1 MKTKQLFFCSLTG
14 LALLTTSCSSNDEA
28 LNGGDGTTSEGKTY
42 AQIAISVANSATT
55 RTTTPGNTGDEA
67 YGDDAEYTVNDL
79 TVVLANENDIA
90 MQVITPELKLAT
102 DADEADKQVRVTKP
116 FKCTPGSYKVYV
128 LVNYK
133 NSQKA
138 LTPIIKGSTDMKA
151 EFGLTDIDRDG
162 TAIDGIAK
170 LSTTGNF
177 FMTNVS
183 APTEQKIDKD
193 ATGNATKT
201 EVDDAGKEMTAG
213 KTNLNLL
220 QVDVERAVSK
230 VTFNNTDKQPFE
242 IKVGDNII
250 ATATLEGASLINLNK
265 KMFLVKDGTPATHKP
280 STVTDAWP
288 YPKDPNYDQTSIDKN
303 YCEANFE
310 QRSAT
315 VFSAPNTAT
324 FYCPE
329 NTMDASAQLNGQTT
343 GVVYKVK
350 YVPKDAYYT
359 ELAKD
364 GTDNY
369 SKMFA
374 KVLNL
379 TGKEDAITDKI
390 FTEAKNTDGTDI
402 TDGTFYSYNGYVFR
416 SLAGARLYKAIA
428 TNTDGKA
435 ETVNDAFKNNG
446 NDPDIQTYTEGVCYY
461 TAWIKH
467 NPDGEYMQQDKYGV
481 VRNFWYELTVN
492 SIKKLGYSKPT
503 YEKPTDPDDKE
514 EASIQVQV
522 KIKKWRL
529 VKQNVDLE

>member
-14 LALLTTSCSSNDEA
+14 LALLTASCSSNDEA

-90 MQVITPELKLAT
+90 MQVITPTLKTAT
-102 DADEADKQVRVTKP
+102 NTDDDDKLVRVTEP
-116 FKCTPGSYKVYV
+116 FKCTPGTYKVYV
-128 LVNYK
+128 LANYK
-133 NSQKA
+133 NSQDA

-151 EFGLTDIDRDG
+151 EFGITN
-162 TAIDGIAK
+162 IAK
-170 LSTTGNF
+170 LSTTDEF

-183 APTEQKIDKD
+183 APERQEIKEA
-193 ATGNATKT
+193 ATGKELN
-201 EVDDAGKEMTAG
+201 DAGNDETKEGAA
-213 KTNLNLL
+213 TNLNILT
-220 QVDVERAVSK
+220 VNVERAVSK
-230 VTFNNTDKQPFE
+230 VTFDNTDNQSFNVM
-242 IKVGDNII
+242 VGDNKI

-265 KMFLVKDGTPATHKP
+265 KMYLVKEGKTATNKPAG
-280 STVTDAWP
+280 VTDKWP
-288 YPKDPNYDQTSIDKN
+288 YPMDPNYSQTSIDEA

-310 QRSAT
+310 QRKATNFPAPSAT
-315 VFSAPNTAT
+315 K

-329 NTMDASAQLNGQTT
+329 NTMAGAAQLNGQTT

-350 YVPKDAYYT
+350 YAPEAAYYT
-359 ELAKD
+359 ELAAEN
-364 GTDNY
+364 GTDSY
-369 SKMFA
+369 SKMYE
-374 KVLNL
+374 KVLAL
-379 TGKEDAITDKI
+379 GGTEIAPTITNTI
-390 FTEAKNTDGTDI
+390 FTKADNE
-402 TDGTFYSYNGYVFR
+402 DGTFYSYNGYVFR

-428 TNTDGKA
+428 TNTDGEA
-435 ETVNDAFKNNG
+435 ATVNGAFKTENNDG
-446 NDPDIQTYTEGVCYY
+446 IQTYAEGYCYY

-467 NPDGEYMQQDKYGV
+467 NPGGTTMQQDKYGV
-481 VRNFWYELTVN
+481 VRNFWYELKVN

-503 YEKPTDPDDKE
+503 YEKPTDPDDKA

>member
-14 LALLTTSCSSNDEA
+14 LALLTASCSSNDEA

-90 MQVITPELKLAT
+90 MQVITPTLKTAT
-102 DADEADKQVRVTKP
+102 NTDDDDKLVRVTEP
-116 FKCTPGSYKVYV
+116 FKCTPGTYKVYV
-128 LVNYK
+128 LANYK
-133 NSQKA
+133 NSQDA

-151 EFGLTDIDRDG
+151 EFGITN
-162 TAIDGIAK
+162 IAK
-170 LSTTGNF
+170 LSTTDEF

-183 APTEQKIDKD
+183 APKGQEIKEA
-193 ATGNATKT
+193 ATGKELN
-201 EVDDAGKEMTAG
+201 DAGKDETKEGAA
-213 KTNLNLL
+213 TNLNILT
-220 QVDVERAVSK
+220 VNVERAVSK
-230 VTFNNTDKQPFE
+230 VTFDNTDNQSFNVM
-242 IKVGDNII
+242 VGDNKI

-265 KMFLVKDGTPATHKP
+265 KMYLVKGGRTATNKPAG
-280 STVTDAWP
+280 VTDEWP
-288 YPKDPNYDQTSIDKN
+288 YPMDPNYSQTSIDEV
-303 YCEANFE
+303 YCKANFE

-315 VFSAPNTAT
+315 VFPAPSTAT

-329 NTMDASAQLNGQTT
+329 NTMEASAQLNGQTT

-350 YVPKDAYYT
+350 YAPEAAYYT
-359 ELAKD
+359 ELAAEN
-364 GTDNY
+364 GTDSY
-369 SKMFA
+369 SKMYE
-374 KVLNL
+374 KVLAL
-379 TGKEDAITDKI
+379 GETEIAPTITNTI
-390 FTEAKNTDGTDI
+390 FTKADNE
-402 TDGTFYSYNGYVFR
+402 DGTFYSYNGYVFR

-428 TNTDGKA
+428 TNTDGEA
-435 ETVNDAFKNNG
+435 ATVNDAFKTENNDG
-446 NDPDIQTYTEGVCYY
+446 IQTYAEGYCYY

-467 NPDGEYMQQDKYGV
+467 NPGGTTMQQDKYGV
-481 VRNFWYELTVN
+481 VRNFWYELKVN

-503 YEKPTDPDDKE
+503 YEKPTDPDDKA